1 MGDELVVNIFYTS
14 GLILALLLLIPSI
27 FKDSKDWVKWAVVG
41 CLLASLAV
49 FIVSTLTL
57 IWA

>member
-1 MGDELVVNIFYTS
+1 MGDELVVNIFQTS
-14 GLILALLLLIPSI
+14 GLILAFLSLIPSI
-27 FKDSKDWVKWAVVG
+27 FKDAKDWVIGAVVG

-57 IWA
+57 IWG